1 MGAYAGVDLGATHI
15 LAVVC
20 DESGRDLGSYE
31 RTTPR
36 GPSGI
41 DVTEGVLDALR
52 RGCAD
57 AGVAPTE
64 LEGAGIASFGPLDLA
79 EGVVENPPNLPDSI
93 DRIPLTGPVKNL
105 LESDAV
111 VLNNDAIAGLI
122 GERFYADRNPDD
134 MVYVTMSS
142 GIGAGVAV
150 DGNILYGWD
159 GNAGEVGHMVVDATG
174 RMECGCGH
182 DGHWEAYCSGE
193 NIPAYATS
201 LHEDDPVKTTLP
213 IEEGFEAAAVFE
225 AAADGDE
232 FAASVL
238 EEVGRWNAIGMANL
252 IHAYA
257 PLVMY
262 VGGAVALNNPEA
274 VLDPIREHVQ
284 SMVMTNIPDI
294 QLTTL
299 GGEIVAH
306 GAMAAALTGG
316 TGRRSP

>member
-1 MGAYAGVDLGATHI
+1 
-15 LAVVC
+15 
-20 DESGRDLGSYE
+20 
-31 RTTPR
+31 
-36 GPSGI
+36 
-41 DVTEGVLDALR
+41 
-52 RGCAD
+52 
-57 AGVAPTE
+57 
-64 LEGAGIASFGPLDLA
+64 
-79 EGVVENPPNLPDSI
+79 
-93 DRIPLTGPVKNL
+93 
-105 LESDAV
+105 
-111 VLNNDAIAGLI
+111 
-122 GERFYADRNPDD
+122 
-134 MVYVTMSS
+134 
-142 GIGAGVAV
+142 
-150 DGNILYGWD
+150 
-159 GNAGEVGHMVVDATG
+159 
-174 RMECGCGH
+174 
-182 DGHWEAYCSGE
+182 
-193 NIPAYATS
+193 
-201 LHEDDPVKTTLP
+201 LHEDDPVETTLP
-213 IEEGFEAAAVFE
+213 IEEGFEAAVVVE